1 MPAADRTAGSSFR
14 SVLARAYDRP
24 PREGGTM
31 VRRVAVPVVAMALLA
46 GCGHVVW
53 SSLPRASARHAYATS
68 YKACRTGVQ
77 ELGLRGFANRVGATS
92 RRPAVVAH
100 AAVRYAIPYVRE

>member
-1 MPAADRTAGSSFR
+1 
-14 SVLARAYDRP
+14 
-24 PREGGTM
+24 M

-100 AAVRYAIPYVRE
+100 AAVRYAIPYVRERRPDYLAFRRAGYRGCIAGIRSTLRR